1 MSEGNPDTDETVVEA
16 LVRCREEIE
25 RIDRAIVGLLAER
38 VDRSR
43 RIGALKRS
51 AGMPTL
57 DPAREAEVIRRAA
70 ASARDHK
77 LPEDPVRDLFWHV
90 IAMAR
95 GAQEES

>member
-1 MSEGNPDTDETVVEA
+1 MTAPEQDETVLEA
-16 LVRCREEIE
+16 LTRCREEIE

-38 VDRSR
+38 VERSR
-43 RIGALKRS
+43 RIGSLKRA
-51 AGMPTL
+51 AGLPTL

-70 ASARDHK
+70 SSARDHR

-95 GAQEES
+95 GAQDES

>member
-1 MSEGNPDTDETVVEA
+1 MTAPDGDETVLEA
-16 LVRCREEIE
+16 LARCREEIE

-43 RIGALKRS
+43 RIGSLKRA
-51 AGMPTL
+51 AGLPTL

-70 ASARDHK
+70 ATARDHR

-95 GAQEES
+95 GAQDES